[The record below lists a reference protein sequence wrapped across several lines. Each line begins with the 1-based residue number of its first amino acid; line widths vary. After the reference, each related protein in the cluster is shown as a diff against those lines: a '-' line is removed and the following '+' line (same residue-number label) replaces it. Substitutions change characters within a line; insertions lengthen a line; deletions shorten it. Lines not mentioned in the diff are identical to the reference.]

1 MANNNIKI
9 TIKDN
14 TKDFMEQVVQKM
26 PLILDGVGKVAEG
39 YAKEDC
45 PVDTGLLRNS
55 LTYAIS
61 GERPV
66 ISSYSADKEDEK
78 GVIQT
83 GSYDGAMPAEEMP
96 QCYSVCVGSNVKY
109 APAQEYNESYHH
121 KVGKAHFIRDALQ
134 DHKSEYKDNIEAI
147 LLTISYTQKS

>member
-1 MANNNIKI
+1 MAKSDINI
-9 TIKDN
+9 TVVSHVDE
-14 TKDFMEQVVQKM
+14 FMEQVVEKM
-26 PLILDGVGKVAEG
+26 PLILNSVGQIAEG

-83 GSYDGAMPAEEMP
+83 GTYDGAMPAEEQP

-109 APAQEYNESYHH
+109 APAQEYNDSYHH
-121 KVGKAHFIRDALQ
+121 TVGKAHFIRDALQ
-134 DHKSEYKDNIEAI
+134 NHKEEYKDNIEAI
-147 LLTISYTQKS
+147 LLTIPYAQKS